1 MASSRAP
8 GELLLDGCTWKLCHW
23 AQTRP
28 GTKRAALLVFRAPT
42 LPSPEATATTKRR
55 IWIEPS
61 RRAAFSA
68 PGADPA
74 TTISSKRRRVS

>member
-1 MASSRAP
+1 VQARRQEAAAWRA
-8 GELLLDGCTWKLCHW
+8 L
-23 AQTRP
+23 
-28 GTKRAALLVFRAPT
+28 FRAQT